1 MRRARFSPSP
11 VTCHI
16 FKGAVLLK
24 PIDQAREIAEI
35 ISDKKG
41 SDIVL
46 LDTGK
51 VSTIADYF
59 VIATAE
65 SERQA
70 KAMVDEI
77 EKKMKQHRKLPLSVD
92 GEMNSGWV
100 LLDYGG
106 VIVHIFDPGTRDYY
120 DLEDLW
126 SNAPVLVRMQ

>member
-1 MRRARFSPSP
+1 M
-11 VTCHI
+11 
-16 FKGAVLLK
+16 LLE
-24 PIDQAREIAEI
+24 PIEQAREIAEI

-70 KAMVDEI
+70 KAIVDEI
-77 EKKMKQHRKLPLSVD
+77 EKKMKERRKLPLSAD
-92 GEMNSGWV
+92 AEMSSGWV
-100 LLDYGG
+100 LLDYGD
-106 VIVHIFDPGTRDYY
+106 VIVHLFDPGTRDFY

-126 SNAPVLVRMQ
+126 SNAPVIVRMQ

>member
-1 MRRARFSPSP
+1 MAAQKDS
-11 VTCHI
+11 TQ
-16 FKGAVLLK
+16 GELLLES
-24 PIDQAREIAEI
+24 IEQAREIAEI

-41 SDIVL
+41 SDIIL

-70 KAMVDEI
+70 KAMIDEI
-77 EKKMKQHRKLPLSVD
+77 EKQMKASHKTPLGVD
-92 GEMNSGWV
+92 GEANSGWV
-100 LLDYGG
+100 LLDYGD
-106 VIVHIFDPGTRDYY
+106 VIVHIFDPGTRDFY

-126 SNAPVLVRMQ
+126 GNAPVVVRIQ

>member
-1 MRRARFSPSP
+1 M
-11 VTCHI
+11 
-16 FKGAVLLK
+16 LLE

-41 SDIVL
+41 EDIVL

-59 VIATAE
+59 VIATVK

-70 KAMVDEI
+70 KAVVDDI
-77 EKKMKQHRKLPLSVD
+77 EKKMKEHRRVPLAID
-92 GEMNSGWV
+92 GELNSGWV
-100 LLDYGG
+100 LLDYGT
-106 VIVHIFDPGTRDYY
+106 VMVHIFDPGTRDYY

-126 SNAPVLVRMQ
+126 SNAPVIVRMQ

>member
-1 MRRARFSPSP
+1 MCYNLCNTP
-11 VTCHI
+11 
-16 FKGAVLLK
+16 KGATALK
-24 PIDQAREIAEI
+24 SIDQAREIAEI

-70 KAMVDEI
+70 KAIVDEI
-77 EKKMKQHRKLPLSVD
+77 EKKMKAHRKLPLSVD
-92 GEMNSGWV
+92 GEINSGWV
-100 LLDYGG
+100 LLDYGS
-106 VIVHIFDPGTRDYY
+106 VIVHIFNPGTRDYY

-126 SNAPVLVRMQ
+126 SNAPVIVRMQ

>member
-1 MRRARFSPSP
+1 
-11 VTCHI
+11 
-16 FKGAVLLK
+16 LLLE
-24 PIDQAREIAEI
+24 PFEQARQIAEI

-41 SDIVL
+41 VDIIL

-70 KAMVDEI
+70 KAIVDEI
-77 EKKMKQHRKLPLSVD
+77 EKKMKQHRKLPLGVD

-100 LLDYGG
+100 LLDYGD
-106 VIVHIFDPGTRDYY
+106 VIVHIFDPGTRDFY

-126 SNAPVLVRMQ
+126 SNAPVVVRMQ

>member
-1 MRRARFSPSP
+1 M
-11 VTCHI
+11 
-16 FKGAVLLK
+16 LLE

-59 VIATAE
+59 VIATVD

-70 KAMVDEI
+70 KAVVDDI
-77 EKKMKQHRKLPLSVD
+77 EKKMKVHRKLPL
-92 GEMNSGWV
+92 GAGREMNSGWV
-100 LLDYGG
+100 LLDYGS
-106 VIVHIFDPGTRDYY
+106 VIVHIFDPGTRDFY
-120 DLEDLW
+120 DLEELW
-126 SNAPVLVRMQ
+126 SNAPVIVRMQ

>member
-1 MRRARFSPSP
+1 M
-11 VTCHI
+11 
-16 FKGAVLLK
+16 LLE
-24 PIDQAREIAEI
+24 PIEQAREIAEI

-70 KAMVDEI
+70 KAIVDEI
-77 EKKMKQHRKLPLSVD
+77 EKKMKEHRKRPLSAD
-92 GEMNSGWV
+92 AEMGSGWV
-100 LLDYGG
+100 LLDYGD
-106 VIVHIFDPGTRDYY
+106 VIVHLFDPGTRDFY

-126 SNAPVLVRMQ
+126 SNAPVVVRMQ

>member
-1 MRRARFSPSP
+1 MKRPAQRGCFQQ
-11 VTCHI
+11 
-16 FKGAVLLK
+16 GLLK
-24 PIDQAREIAEI
+24 ERLLEPLEQAREIAEI

-41 SDIVL
+41 SDIIL

-70 KAMVDEI
+70 KAIVDDI
-77 EKKMKQHRKLPLSVD
+77 EKKMKAQRKFPLGSD
-92 GEMNSGWV
+92 RETSSGWV
-100 LLDYGG
+100 LLDYGD
-106 VIVHIFDPGTRDYY
+106 VIVHIFDPGTRDFY

-126 SNAPVLVRMQ
+126 SNAPVVVRMQ

>member
-1 MRRARFSPSP
+1 M
-11 VTCHI
+11 
-16 FKGAVLLK
+16 
-24 PIDQAREIAEI
+24 
-35 ISDKKG
+35 
-41 SDIVL
+41 

-77 EKKMKQHRKLPLSVD
+77 EKKMKAHRKLPLSVE
-92 GEMNSGWV
+92 GEINSGWV
-100 LLDYGG
+100 LLDYGS
-106 VIVHIFDPGTRDYY
+106 VIVHIFNPGTRDYY

-126 SNAPVLVRMQ
+126 SNAPVLVRIQ

>member
-1 MRRARFSPSP
+1 MLLEP
-11 VTCHI
+11 VE
-16 FKGAVLLK
+16 
-24 PIDQAREIAEI
+24 QAREIAEI

-41 SDIVL
+41 SDIIV

-70 KAMVDEI
+70 NAILDEV
-77 EKKMKQHRKLPLSVD
+77 EKKMKGRRKLPLSID
-92 GEMNSGWV
+92 GEAGSGWV
-100 LLDYGG
+100 LIDYGS
-106 VIVHIFDPGTRDYY
+106 VIVHLFDPGTRDFY

-126 SNAPVLVRMQ
+126 NNAPTVVRIQ